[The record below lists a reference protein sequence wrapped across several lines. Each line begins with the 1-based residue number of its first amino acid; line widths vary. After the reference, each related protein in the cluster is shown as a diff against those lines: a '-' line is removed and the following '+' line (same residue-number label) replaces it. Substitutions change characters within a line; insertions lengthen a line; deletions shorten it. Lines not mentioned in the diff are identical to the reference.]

1 MLARLRVQRAQAAS
15 GGQEFGAWL
24 PLVTP
29 GYRWDWPHLQLVQEH
44 LAAVTDGRCKRLMVF
59 MPPRHGKTELVTIR
73 YPVWRLKQNPG
84 TRVILGAYNQTLA
97 NKFSRKARRLAV
109 TEVGLSKERSAVEDW
124 ETEPGGGMRAVGVGA
139 GITGSGGDLILID
152 DPVKSR
158 EEANSLSYRER
169 VWDWYTDD
177 LYTRLEP
184 GGAIVLIMTRWH
196 TDDLA
201 GRILASED
209 AGNWTV
215 VNLPA
220 EAEEGDALGRAK
232 GAALCPER
240 FDKARLAGI
249 RTVLGSWAYAALYQ
263 QRPAPAEGGMFK
275 REWFQILDALPA
287 GCEFVR
293 WWDKAATAKG
303 GDYSAGALLARA
315 ADGRFYVVDVQRGQW
330 SSDERNRV
338 MAQTAALDA
347 MRTQGHGFEI
357 WMEQEPGSSGKESAD
372 LSISQLA
379 GHAVWAETSSG
390 SKEVRAQ
397 PLAAQCEAGNV
408 RLLRGPWNAAYIDE
422 LTSFPFGANDDQVDA
437 SSGAFNKLAQRL
449 WPATS
454 SMPASL
460 ADYTGI

>member
-1 MLARLRVQRAQAAS
+1 VRAQRAQAAS

-24 PLVTP
+24 PRATP
-29 GYRWDWPHLQLVQEH
+29 GYRWDWPHLRLVQEH
-44 LAAVTDGRCKRLMVF
+44 LAAVADGRCRRLMVF

-84 TRVILGAYNQTLA
+84 CRVILGAYNQTLA

-109 TEVGLSKERSAVEDW
+109 TEVGLSKERAAVEDW
-124 ETEPGGGMRAVGVGA
+124 ETAPGGGMRAVGVGA

-158 EEANSLSYRER
+158 EEANSPAYRER

-220 EAEEGDALGRAK
+220 EAEAGDALGRAP

-240 FDKARLAGI
+240 FDLARLAEI
-249 RTVLGSWAYAALYQ
+249 KTVLGSWAYAALYQ

-275 REWFQILDALPA
+275 REWFAIVDALPA
-287 GCEFVR
+287 GCTFVR

-303 GDYSAGALLARA
+303 GDYSAGVLLARA
-315 ADGRFYVVDVQRGQW
+315 ADGRFYVADVQRGQW

-347 MRTQGHGFEI
+347 MRRQGSSLEI

-408 RLLRGPWNAAYIDE
+408 RLLRGAWNAAYIDE

-449 WPATS
+449 WPAIAA
-454 SMPASL
+454 MPSPL